1 MPKGLICEESELC
14 RLLARARQRGQ
25 RVVFTNGCFD
35 LLHPGH
41 VSYLEEARE
50 LGDLL
55 VVGLNADVSVRRL
68 KGERRPILPENARAR
83 LLAALAAV
91 DYVVIFSEAT
101 PYHLIELIQ
110 PDVLVK
116 GGDWA
121 PETIVGHE
129 VVEARGGKVLSLPF
143 IGGYSTS
150 MIIEEILERYREE
163 S

>member
-41 VSYLEEARE
+41 VSYLEEARA

-55 VVGLNADVSVRRL
+55 IVGLNADVSVRRL

-129 VVEARGGKVLSLPF
+129 VVEARGGEVLSLPF

-150 MIIEEILERYREE
+150 MIIDEILERYREE